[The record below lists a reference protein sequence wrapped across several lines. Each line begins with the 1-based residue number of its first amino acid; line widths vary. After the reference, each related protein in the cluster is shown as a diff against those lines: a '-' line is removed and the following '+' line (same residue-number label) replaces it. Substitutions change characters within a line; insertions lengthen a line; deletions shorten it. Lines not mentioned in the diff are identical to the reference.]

1 MDKPLSKSISILF
14 AGTFWL
20 WNGFFIVLFYGFFL
34 PFWAPQLLAA
44 MVAGEVAAVYLI
56 PLGLLL
62 LTPVVSVAVGLI
74 QFGGRPRSLLR
85 WFYGVEA
92 PLMLIATLWL
102 FLLRDLTPG
111 AIWTLGTGAV
121 CLTVYGLELVGWRPG
136 RRDRW
141 GAIAVLGTSGLMLG
155 LAIGVGALMTL
166 YGIPVTWSLLTV
178 LAQGVWSYESSLLAA
193 IRDLTFTV
201 FFALSVVLLA
211 GMPVSV
217 AVLYWR
223 SGLRGLERSA
233 QRWGQRRMFWG
244 AIAGLCFWMVALT
257 GLSWQP
263 QHFAFRT
270 LDRPI
275 TTDRDRQALIDQG
288 DRLRRGLLNAYLQ
301 RQRYLGTTD
310 TSSDVEELYRFAF
323 KMPEETAHALQ
334 QVRDRLIFPFLY
346 QGHPR
351 DAQRAARLYEAL
363 FDQTIE
369 RGEQEAVQRA
379 FRASASLDG
388 AGAGALNVNERR
400 VLLERQDL
408 NVTPHGD
415 WATVELHEV
424 YRNQTLDEEEVLYY
438 FSLPESAVVTG
449 LWLGDTGDVAKR
461 FSYRISPRGAAQK
474 VYESQVQRVVPQD
487 PALLEQVGPQQYRL
501 RAFPVPPRR
510 RSWETGTLERPLAM
524 HLWLTVEVPRLGDRY
539 PLPKLLE
546 RRNIYWT
553 GRTERHYGDVS
564 PLMDPVMD
572 GSGRDDRADWL
583 KNPWLPAA
591 IAATPAQDL
600 AQDQD
605 QAKNQGAPAVQ
616 DYGAIAG
623 YRITAEPLPRDR
635 IALPTAPRLAVIL
648 DTSYSMARQRPA
660 LKRLWQWFDGQ
671 GYLDGRLENG
681 DVDLFLPGDAL
692 GDRAPQWLPAAE
704 RFNPDRQVFFGTLPP
719 QRALIQYQRHQA
731 QLDQSAPAVPYDA
744 VLFVTDRGTYELAGD
759 RREAVPFQAP
769 LWLLHVGG
777 QLPEAYD
784 DATLAS
790 FRSSGGGVAMDIET
804 LLAQVALRRSRPVA
818 NSDSPDTSET
828 PNSEL
833 PFTWA
838 DGYRWRFTA
847 IAPAPTTSP
856 DDLQGNPKTDALKT
870 DRLIAA
876 PAARQLIQ
884 ALAGRSANP
893 SLDTLDRIHRI
904 ATTFGIVTP
913 YSSAIVLVND
923 EQRAALDRAEASR
936 DRFNR
941 NVVTG
946 KEDEDTD
953 PNTASIPEASPLY
966 GLPIVLV
973 LLWFTRSRSPH
984 RQRPPAP

>member
-1 MDKPLSKSISILF
+1 MDKPLRQSISILF

-44 MVAGEVAAVYLI
+44 MAAGEVAPVYLI

-74 QFGGRPRSLLR
+74 QFGGLPRSLLR

-92 PLMLIATLWL
+92 PLMLVATLWL

-111 AIWTLGTGAV
+111 AVWTLGAGAA
-121 CLTVYGLELVGWRPG
+121 CLGTYGLELVGWRPG

-141 GAIAVLGTSGLMLG
+141 GAIAVLATSVLMLG
-155 LAIGVGALMTL
+155 LAIGLGALMTL
-166 YGIPVTWSLLTV
+166 YAIPITWSGLTV
-178 LAQGVWSYESSLLAA
+178 LAQGLGNYQLSFLAA
-193 IRDLTFTV
+193 IRDLFFMA

-223 SGLRGLERSA
+223 SGLRGLERSVH
-233 QRWGQRRMFWG
+233 RWGQRRAFWG
-244 AIAGLCFWMVALT
+244 AIAVLGFWLVALV

-275 TTDRDRQALIDQG
+275 ATDGDRQTLMDQR

-310 TSSDVEELYRFAF
+310 TSSDLADLYRSVLRV
-323 KMPEETAHALQ
+323 PEETAEALQ

-351 DAQRAARLYEAL
+351 DGQRAARLYAAL
-363 FDQTIE
+363 FDESIE

-388 AGAGALNVNERR
+388 AAAGSLNANERR

-408 NVTPHGD
+408 NVIPHGD

-424 YRNQTLDEEEVLYY
+424 YRNQTLEPEEVLYS

-449 LWLGDTGDVAKR
+449 LWLGDTGDLAKR
-461 FSYRISPRGAAQK
+461 FSYRISPRGAAQR
-474 VYESQVQRVVPQD
+474 VYESQVQRVAPQD

-501 RAFPVPPRR
+501 RAFPVPARL
-510 RSWETGTLERPLAM
+510 RSWETDLPERPTAM
-524 HLWLTVEVPRLGDRY
+524 HLWLTLEVPRQGDRY

-553 GRTERHYGDVS
+553 SRTERRHGE
-564 PLMDPVMD
+564 LKTLTDPAVEVPE
-572 GSGRDDRADWL
+572 RDYRADWL
-583 KNPWLPAA
+583 KNPWLPTA
-591 IAATPAQDL
+591 IAAQSPQDQTQDPAQD
-600 AQDQD
+600 QVKNNRD
-605 QAKNQGAPAVQ
+605 QAIQ

-623 YRITAEPLPRDR
+623 YRVTAEPLPRDR
-635 IALPTAPRLAVIL
+635 IPLPTAPRLAVIL

-660 LKRLWQWFDGQ
+660 LKRLWQWFEGQ
-671 GYLDGRLENG
+671 GYLDQRLDNG

-692 GDRAPQWLPAAE
+692 SNRAPQWLSAVE
-704 RFNPDRQVFFGTLPP
+704 RFDLDRYGFFGTLPP
-719 QRALIQYQRHQA
+719 QRALGQYQRHRA
-731 QLDQSAPAVPYDA
+731 DRAPAVPYDA
-744 VLFVTDRGTYELAGD
+744 VVFVTDRGSYELAGD
-759 RREAVPFQAP
+759 RQDAVPFQQP
-769 LWLLHVGG
+769 LWLLHLGG
-777 QLPEAYD
+777 QLSEAYD
-784 DATLAS
+784 DATLGSIQA
-790 FRSSGGGVAMDIET
+790 SGGGVATDIET
-804 LLAQVALRRSRPVA
+804 LLAQVALRRSLA
-818 NSDSPDTSET
+818 ASGSAQA
-828 PNSEL
+828 EL

-847 IAPAPTTSP
+847 IAPSPSSAP
-856 DDLQGNPKTDALKT
+856 LQGDPQR
-870 DRLIAA
+870 DRLESRDRLAAA
-876 PAARQLIQ
+876 PAARQLIL
-884 ALAGRSANP
+884 ALAGRTANP
-893 SLDTLDRIHRI
+893 SPETLDRIHRI

-941 NVVTG
+941 TVVTG
-946 KEDEDTD
+946 KEDEETN
-953 PNTASIPEASPLY
+953 PNTASVPEGSPLY
-966 GLPIVLV
+966 GLPIVLL
-973 LLWFTRSRSPH
+973 LLWLMRSRSPH
-984 RQRPPAP
+984 RRNPAPPRP

>member
-1 MDKPLSKSISILF
+1 MDKPLSQSVSILF

-44 MVAGEVAAVYLI
+44 MAAGEVAPVYLI

-62 LTPVVSVAVGLI
+62 LMPVLSVAVGLI

-92 PLMLIATLWL
+92 PLMLVATLWL
-102 FLLRDLTPG
+102 FLLRDVTPG
-111 AIWTLGTGAV
+111 AVWTLGTGAA
-121 CLTVYGLELVGWRPG
+121 CLAAYGLELVGWRPG

-141 GAIAVLGTSGLMLG
+141 GAIAGVATSVLMLG
-155 LAIGVGALMTL
+155 LAIGLGALMTL
-166 YGIPVTWSLLTV
+166 YAIPTTWSLLTL
-178 LAQGVWSYESSLLAA
+178 LAQGLWSYEPSFLAA
-193 IRDLTFTV
+193 IRDLIFTA

-223 SGLRGLERSA
+223 SGLRGLERSV
-233 QRWGQRRMFWG
+233 QRWSQRRMFWG
-244 AIAGLCFWMVALT
+244 AIAVLGFWMVALVS
-257 GLSWQP
+257 LSWQP

-301 RQRYLGTTD
+301 RQRYLATTD
-310 TSSDVEELYRFAF
+310 TSRDLADLYRFAF
-323 KMPEETAHALQ
+323 KVPDGTAEALQ

-351 DAQRAARLYEAL
+351 DRQRAARLYEAL
-363 FDQTIE
+363 FDQSIE
-369 RGEQEAVQRA
+369 RGERESVQRA

-408 NVTPHGD
+408 SVSPHGD

-424 YRNQTLDEEEVLYY
+424 YRNQTLDPEEVLYS

-449 LWLGDTGDVAKR
+449 LWLGDTGDLAKR

-474 VYESQVQRVVPQD
+474 VYESQVQRVAPQD

-501 RAFPVPPRR
+501 RAFPVPPRL
-510 RSWETGTLERPLAM
+510 RSWETNPPERPTAM
-524 HLWLTVEVPRLGDRY
+524 HLWLTLEVPRQGDRY

-553 GRTERHYGDVS
+553 SRTERRYGELQTLTGPAVEV
-564 PLMDPVMD
+564 PE
-572 GSGRDDRADWL
+572 RDYRADWL
-583 KNPWLPAA
+583 KNPWLPTA
-591 IAATPAQDL
+591 IAAQPPQDQ
-600 AQDQD
+600 AQDQAQGQRD
-605 QAKNQGAPAVQ
+605 QAIQ

-623 YRITAEPLPRDR
+623 YQITAEPLPRDR
-635 IALPTAPRLAVIL
+635 IPLPTAPRLAVIL
-648 DTSYSMARQRPA
+648 DTSYSMVRQRPA
-660 LKRLWQWFDGQ
+660 LKRLWQWFEGQ
-671 GYLDGRLENG
+671 GYLDQRLDNG

-692 GDRAPQWLPAAE
+692 SDRAVQWLPAAE
-704 RFNPDRQVFFGTLPP
+704 RFDLDRYGFFGTLPP
-719 QRALIQYQRHQA
+719 QRALVQFQRHQA
-731 QLDQSAPAVPYDA
+731 KNAPAVPYDA
-744 VLFVTDRGTYELAGD
+744 VLLVTDRGSYELAGD
-759 RREAVPFQAP
+759 RQDPVPFQQP
-769 LWLLHVGG
+769 LWLLHLGG

-790 FRSSGGGVAMDIET
+790 FRSSGGGVATDIET
-804 LLAQVALRRSRPVA
+804 LLAQVALRRSRPVTDP
-818 NSDSPDTSET
+818 DSLDTA
-828 PNSEL
+828 NSEL

-847 IAPAPTTSP
+847 IAAPPGTPPSDP
-856 DDLQGNPKTDALKT
+856 QGNPKKDSLKT
-870 DRLIAA
+870 DRLAAA
-876 PAARQLIQ
+876 PAARQLIL
-884 ALAGRSANP
+884 ALAGRTANP
-893 SLDTLDRIHRI
+893 SIETLDRIHRI

-941 NVVTG
+941 TVVTG
-946 KEDEDTD
+946 KEEETD
-953 PNTASIPEASPLY
+953 PNVASVPESSPLY
-966 GLPIVLV
+966 GLPIVLL
-973 LLWFTRSRSPH
+973 LLWSTRSRSSH
-984 RQRPPAP
+984 RRNSVSSRS